1 VPKAVKRYVRKAC
14 LKKSELK
21 RVSVFQQDVELYSKT
36 GAAHD
41 AELTQL
47 IIPGLDDT
55 NRVGRVVDLQGLKFK
70 YVMNAIPGGG
80 PILVRWIIVQH
91 IGKNYTADPPLLN
104 ADRVEKTYTDLDGV
118 ESIFSVVNRKSWRV
132 LMAGNEKF
140 LNESSEKYAD
150 STVVG
155 GVPVYGLHRD
165 TTGTMTRYRTRFR
178 RLRQKLTYEST
189 PRKVDAN
196 GKDYWDPV
204 MSNSPIYLAVWARC
218 MDNRELTSE
227 DRARLH
233 YHLTLMFRDP

>member
-14 LKKSELK
+14 LKKTELK
-21 RVSVFQQDVELYSKT
+21 RVSVFQQDVELYSKG

-41 AELTQL
+41 AELSQL

-55 NRVGRVVDLQGLKFK
+55 NRVGRIVDLQGLKFK
-70 YVMNAIPGGG
+70 YVMNAVPGGG

-104 ADRVEKTYTDLDGV
+104 ADRVEKTYTDLEGV

-140 LNESSEKYAD
+140 LNESSEKYGD
-150 STVVG
+150 TTS
-155 GVPVYGLHRD
+155 GVYNLHRD
-165 TTGTMTRYRTRFR
+165 STGVITRYKTRFR
-178 RLRQKLTYEST
+178 KLRQKLTYEST

-218 MDNRELTSE
+218 MDNEEVTTHV
-227 DRARLH
+227 RAVLH
-233 YHLTLMFRDP
+233 YQLTLMFRDP